1 MRRSNFCLSFFRFG
15 RRWIFVVGKK
25 IKDNRIEIRITEEE
39 YEMLQ
44 EMKQEFGASSSDILR
59 KGLKIQYDMYKYSNY
74 SMR

>member
-1 MRRSNFCLSFFRFG
+1 M
-15 RRWIFVVGKK
+15 IIMMGKK

-44 EMKQEFGASSSDILR
+44 EMKREFGASSSDILR

>member
-1 MRRSNFCLSFFRFG
+1 MM
-15 RRWIFVVGKK
+15 GKK

-59 KGLKIQYDMYKYSNY
+59 KGLEIQYDMYKYSNY

>member
-44 EMKQEFGASSSDILR
+44 EMKREFGASSSDILR

>member
-1 MRRSNFCLSFFRFG
+1 M
-15 RRWIFVVGKK
+15 VGKK

-44 EMKQEFGASSSDILR
+44 EMKREFGASSSDILR
-59 KGLKIQYDMYKYSNY
+59 KGLRIQYDMHKYSNY

>member
-1 MRRSNFCLSFFRFG
+1 MA
-15 RRWIFVVGKK
+15 GKK

-44 EMKQEFGASSSDILR
+44 EMKQEFGVSSSDILR

>member
-1 MRRSNFCLSFFRFG
+1 M
-15 RRWIFVVGKK
+15 VGKK

-59 KGLKIQYDMYKYSNY
+59 TGLKIQYDMYKYSNY

>member
-1 MRRSNFCLSFFRFG
+1 M
-15 RRWIFVVGKK
+15 IIMMGKK

-59 KGLKIQYDMYKYSNY
+59 KGLEIQYDMYKYSNY